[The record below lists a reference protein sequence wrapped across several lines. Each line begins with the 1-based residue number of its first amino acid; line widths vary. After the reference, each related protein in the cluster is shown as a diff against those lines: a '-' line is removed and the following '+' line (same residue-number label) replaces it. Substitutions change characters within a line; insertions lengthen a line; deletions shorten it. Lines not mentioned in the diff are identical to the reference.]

1 MFPNPCT
8 LVQSSL
14 KCPPP
19 GDGWCRCWVGGGG
32 GPGRWTG
39 CSTPGPQSGG
49 SSGRPGCPDSAA
61 FETPADPA
69 SYGNNLVLKNI
80 LCAYRRVTVPVR
92 LSMQLRH
99 DSAYK
104 FIRSVSRF
112 FLEGGGSQRKRGWGR
127 LVAIIIANPHHMVNV
142 FSSSNPAPFQLEE
155 GALTP
160 PTCKLLCSNVLKW

>member
-1 MFPNPCT
+1 M
-8 LVQSSL
+8 
-14 KCPPP
+14 
-19 GDGWCRCWVGGGG
+19 GGGG

-80 LCAYRRVTVPVR
+80 LCAYRHVTVPVR

-142 FSSSNPAPFQLEE
+142 CFFFQSSSIPARGGSPHPSPVQALVFKCFEMIKSVKLKISKMAQTD
-155 GALTP
+155 LTP
-160 PTCKLLCSNVLKW
+160 KNRILQT